1 MTEREDIDLLAAEYV
16 LGTLDAG
23 ERAGVAD
30 RRTREPSLEAAIQAW
45 QQRLSPLDETISG
58 IAPPAD
64 MLTRIERRITG
75 HAGAPPVTPARRGA
89 GNVIDLER
97 RLSRWRRAA
106 YAASALAAC
115 LALAIG
121 LRETVLAPTP
131 PRYVAVFQKDDASP
145 AFLMTVDLKSRQ
157 LTVRLVAAETPPGKT
172 YQLWIAAEPLG
183 RNPHSLGLIDN
194 REFTVQRAAL
204 VDDPGVLRRATF
216 GVSLEPAGGSPTG
229 LPTGPVFHAKL
240 IQVTP

>member
-145 AFLMTVDLKSRQ
+145 ALQRARSEARRLKSELER
-157 LTVRLVAAETPPGKT
+157 
-172 YQLWIAAEPLG
+172 
-183 RNPHSLGLIDN
+183 SLDRILASGP
-194 REFTVQRAAL
+194 A
-204 VDDPGVLRRATF
+204 PGVDPIEPEVQLSSAARTRR
-216 GVSLEPAGGSPTG
+216 
-229 LPTGPVFHAKL
+229 
-240 IQVTP
+240 VTSSR